1 MLEVVNLKKQYKP
14 KKGEPVNALA
24 GVNVKV
30 QEKGLVFILG
40 KSGSGKSTLLNL
52 LGGLDKYDSGDIV
65 IKGKSTKDF
74 KQGDFDSY
82 RNTLVGFIFQEYN
95 LLDDMSVGANIA
107 LAIELQGR
115 KATNEEINSILK
127 EVDLDGYGNRKTNEL
142 SGGQKQRVAIARAL
156 VKNPEIILADEPTG
170 ALDSNTGIQ
179 IFNILKRL
187 SKDKLVLVVSH
198 DREFAESFGDRVIE
212 LADGL
217 VISDIIKIKNDASN
231 YRNQL
236 NYHAGEGFVVNEEYE
251 LTTHDLK
258 IINDY
263 LKKNKTLQ
271 IKTLDSENSVQT
283 KFVETD
289 ESKFKKMDSS
299 DLDMVKSKFP
309 VPMAFKMGSSGLNH
323 KKVRLLITILL
334 SMISFTL
341 FGITDTF
348 ASYNKHT
355 AYTQS
360 IIDNEI
366 SDLILVKKEHILRDY
381 GNYSHIEINNRTY
394 SKEDIAALEKL
405 TNTKL
410 TGVYAD
416 NYSSNYYYRDLLNS
430 NIHSHSYFYDMSFTG
445 LTELNRETIDNL
457 GYTLHGEL
465 PDEDDEIVITSYI
478 YEHFS
483 EYGYKNQFLD
493 VAIES
498 SQINSYNDII
508 GLDFYYTENYEKIHN
523 FEIVGILDTNLDF
536 SKYEAL
542 KNSNSNVSW
551 TLMNEFQTKREY
563 GLHNVVIVNDGLIEK
578 QLSNADQGVRISNNG
593 YMQINYGDNINGEV
607 RRFSLFEDYKKDV
620 IFFDSNKKT
629 LNDNEVIVG
638 YDFFSQTFDYEDEI
652 IIKGVPDYKEPYYD
666 LLNELIDTKTRE
678 YVIDN
683 YLVAVEKSFAT
694 YYDKDNY
701 EEEYLYYDQ
710 IEMLYNEFR
719 WGQFYKNS
727 TVFSTTGFEIENNIA
742 KSIKIEDLT
751 PVLTDVT
758 TTFSRLYVD
767 LKSYFAPKYALTN
780 FDQALEN
787 GFLKFFGEEIEEVPY
802 MESLHR
808 YIDWLQFGN
817 STFTD
822 DSIEEV
828 FKEINPYIIEQLN
841 SLESKVFKY
850 NTHSYDNYNNGDLSG
865 EITVV
870 GVYLDNTNNYY
881 EIQNLLV
888 EENIYN
894 KLLTQFQKTNPYK
907 FVVGLMPKD
916 REGISKIVNVNY
928 TEHDGYYHTLETEVT
943 SFMDMAN
950 DLIEST
956 ASIFLY
962 IGIGFSVFA
971 ALMLSNFIGTS
982 VARKK
987 RDIGILRAL
996 GARSNDVYRIFLIE
1010 SLIIG
1015 LINFVISIAA
1025 TITAIYYIN
1034 TSLREGVGLKLTI
1047 FNFGIRQIALI
1058 LLISVFVSV
1067 VASFLPV
1074 HRIAKKKPVDAI
1086 SNK

>member
-52 LGGLDKYDSGDIV
+52 LGGLDKYDSGDII

-127 EVDLDGYGNRKTNEL
+127 EVDLAGYGNRKTNEL

-217 VISDIIKIKNDASN
+217 VISDIIKVKNNTNN
-231 YRNQL
+231 YQNQL
-236 NYHAGEGFVVNEEYE
+236 NYHAGEGFVVSEQYE
-251 LTTHDLK
+251 LTAHDLK

-271 IKTLDSENSVQT
+271 IKTLDSENLVQT

-299 DLDMVKSKFP
+299 DLAMVKSKFP
-309 VPMAFKMGSSGLNH
+309 FPMAFKMGSSGLNH
-323 KKVRLLITILL
+323 KKVRLVITILL

-366 SDLILVKKEHILRDY
+366 NDLILVKKEHVLIDY
-381 GNYSHIEINNRTY
+381 GNYSYTQINNRSY
-394 SKEDIAALEKL
+394 SKEDITELEKL

-410 TGVYAD
+410 TGVYSD
-416 NYSSNYYYRDLLNS
+416 SYSEGYYYSYLLNT
-430 NIHSHSYFYDMSFTG
+430 NFHSHSYFYDMRFTG
-445 LTELNRETIDNL
+445 LTELDLDTINNL

-478 YEHFS
+478 YEHFK
-483 EYGYKNQFLD
+483 EYGYKFKNQLLD
-493 VAIES
+493 VEIEA
-498 SQINSYNDII
+498 SQINSYDDII
-508 GLDFYYTENYEKIHN
+508 GLDFYYTENYEKTHN
-523 FEIVGILDTNLDF
+523 FKIVGILDTKLDF
-536 SKYEAL
+536 SKYETL
-542 KNSNSNVSW
+542 KSSNSNVSW
-551 TLMNEFQTKREY
+551 TLINEFQTKKNY
-563 GLHNVVIVNDGLIEK
+563 GLHNVVIVNEGFIEK
-578 QLSNADQGVRISNNG
+578 QISESNQGVRISGKG
-593 YMQINYGDNINGEV
+593 YLDVDFGDWTSEITN
-607 RRFSLFEDYKKDV
+607 FSLLEDFKNDV
-620 IFFDSNKKT
+620 VFFDSNKNT
-629 LNDNEVIVG
+629 LSNNEVVVG
-638 YDFFSQTFDYEDEI
+638 YNFFSQTLDYEDEI
-652 IIKGVPDYKEPYYD
+652 IIKGIPNYQEAYYE
-666 LLNELIDTKTRE
+666 LLNNMTEIKTRE
-678 YVIDN
+678 YVVDN
-683 YLVAVEKSFAT
+683 YSVAVAKGYAT
-694 YYDKDNY
+694 YYDKESQ
-701 EEEYLYYDQ
+701 EEEYLY
-710 IEMLYNEFR
+710 NE
-719 WGQFYKNS
+719 
-727 TVFSTTGFEIENNIA
+727 EIERLFSEFIWGIFYSDSSVFGISGLEIKNNIA
-742 KSIKIEDLT
+742 KSIKFEDIT
-751 PVLTDVT
+751 PKLTDVRT
-758 TTFSRLYVD
+758 TSRFLYDD
-767 LKSYFAPKYALTN
+767 LKSYFAYGYAIKNL
-780 FDQALEN
+780 DKAIEN
-787 GFLKFFGEEIEEVPY
+787 GYLNYIYGEGYSEISYADLLNEY
-802 MESLHR
+802 ANNLTWNN
-808 YIDWLQFGN
+808 I
-817 STFTD
+817 TFTD
-822 DSIEEV
+822 DSIEDV
-828 FKEINPYIIEQLN
+828 YKDIKPYLINHINTIKTKEL
-841 SLESKVFKY
+841 KY
-850 NTHSYDNYNNGDLSG
+850 NAYSYEKNNEGNLTGD
-865 EITVV
+865 ITVV
-870 GVYLDNTNNYY
+870 GVYIDYSDDRTMLVDK
-881 EIQNLLV
+881 NL
-888 EENIYN
+888 YN
-894 KLLTQFQKTNPYK
+894 KLLEYFPKTNPYK
-907 FVVGLMPKD
+907 FAVGLMPKD
-916 REGISKIVNVNY
+916 REGISKIVNLNY

-943 SFMDMAN
+943 FFMDMAN
-950 DLIEST
+950 DLIEDTS
-956 ASIFLY
+956 SIFLY

-1015 LINFVISIAA
+1015 LINFVISVAA

-1058 LLISVFVSV
+1058 LLISLFVSV